1 METIEYFSDFLRKIG
16 AVNFLAIGI
25 VLIVIW
31 LLISGFRKGLRKKR
45 GDRDSNGNDEGEQ
58 NGEE

>member
-25 VLIVIW
+25 VLMVIW
-31 LLISGFRKGLRKKR
+31 LLVSGFRKGLRKKR
-45 GDRDSNGNDEGEQ
+45 RDRDSNGNDEGEQ